1 MKPSSTV
8 LPFFVPERRTRYRRA
23 QKPSQS
29 SAWKFA
35 VERAPDVA
43 GPRSVENQPSGLLLQ
58 PGPRCSFQTIWKSL
72 PYSLLSGERPDRS
85 RPPQAGAAAHAC
97 TASAVRTAPGQN
109 FPPTRTLPSRAPRT
123 PLPAIRPAP
132 VLLLKRRSR
141 EAETGGP
148 GGNYFP
154 RRGSG
159 QRPESPARP
168 LPIPLSYPSPGR
180 RPESPACSRPFP
192 PFPGQRP
199 ECSCLLPFLSG
210 LSLTE
215 LKFKRQG
222 ATP

>member
-1 MKPSSTV
+1 MNERGKGKTLLKKAFSPSPAPPSSFPKLLVISNRRPILPPQGTRVKPSSTV

-72 PYSLLSGERPDRS
+72 PYSRLSGERPDRS

-109 FPPTRTLPSRAPRT
+109 FPPTRTLPSRD
-123 PLPAIRPAP
+123 
-132 VLLLKRRSR
+132 
-141 EAETGGP
+141 
-148 GGNYFP
+148 
-154 RRGSG
+154 
-159 QRPESPARP
+159 
-168 LPIPLSYPSPGR
+168 PGR
-180 RPESPACSRPFP
+180 RFQQFDRRLS
-192 PFPGQRP
+192 
-199 ECSCLLPFLSG
+199 SC
-210 LSLTE
+210 
-215 LKFKRQG
+215 
-222 ATP
+222 